1 MIERPLDLDAIAA
14 FVCIAELD
22 SFTRAAEAMRTTQA
36 AISLKLKRLEA
47 RLGCRLVERTP
58 RYVRLSA
65 RGAAFLEHAREL
77 LEAQDRA
84 LAEFAGTRQRL
95 TIGISDHVAG
105 PELPALI
112 ARMNAQDPQLLI
124 DIRIGSSGDLIQSFD
139 RRELDT
145 VIVRL
150 HNGRSDGEILTEEK
164 FGWFAAPS
172 WRHRAGEPLPVATL
186 AEPCGV
192 RAMAA
197 KLLDA
202 AGVPWTEIFVGGG
215 VAAVAAAVTAG
226 LGVAALAPRMLPF
239 GAIDVGPK
247 LGLPDLP
254 RLPVLLHTRVK
265 DGRPRDALAALA
277 AAFRSVVRGARATP
291 AKKGRKKIDGRKAM
305 LLPIPGKRTAQAETG
320 KGARAGAIKRKAG

>member
-1 MIERPLDLDAIAA
+1 MIERPLDLDAVQA
-14 FVCIAELD
+14 FVRIAELD

-36 AISLKLKRLEA
+36 AISLKLKRLEQK
-47 RLGCRLVERTP
+47 LGCRLIERTP
-58 RYVRLSA
+58 RYVQLTA

-77 LEAQDRA
+77 LEAHDRA
-84 LAEFAGTRQRL
+84 LAVFVAARQRL

-124 DIRIGSSGDLIQSFD
+124 EIRIASSGDLLQSFD
-139 RRELDT
+139 RRELDA

-150 HNGRSDGEILTEEK
+150 HVGRSDGEILAQEK

-172 WRHRAGEPLPVATL
+172 FQHHAGEPLPLATM

-192 RAMAA
+192 RALAE
-197 KLLDA
+197 KLLDKT
-202 AGVPWTEIFVGGG
+202 GVPWIEVFVGGG
-215 VAAVAAAVTAG
+215 VPAVAAAVMAG

-239 GAIDVGPK
+239 GAVDVGLK
-247 LGLPDLP
+247 LGLPDIP

-265 DGRPRDALAALA
+265 DGRPRDAIAALS
-277 AAFRSVVRGARATP
+277 AAFRSAVRG
-291 AKKGRKKIDGRKAM
+291 
-305 LLPIPGKRTAQAETG
+305 
-320 KGARAGAIKRKAG
+320 